1 MAAMAPA
8 LTDAPAEAHHIRFKL
23 AAPSSSLSPASAENN
38 GNASNILIHSS
49 GPAKCKAAPEDCPL
63 DFCGG
68 DQEQQQQQPQADSV
82 SQASA
87 LGKLQPLVASYLC
100 SDVTP
105 VPSTKESIKLQ
116 GVLIK
121 QSVLK
126 SHRIL
131 PGSLLNGGGDFLLR
145 KRQTIE
151 LSGGQLKSL
160 MSGSTNGGGQPMAP
174 VNGLAKKL
182 ATMSS
187 PGCVVAVNG
196 DKPSATTDSQSQNLP
211 LDSETL
217 TATLSGHIPVKGT
230 LKQKHSSGVSQNT
243 DGKNLEP
250 PVLQSNALSP
260 YTYDNPNPTEQVN
273 LEEADSHTNTGQP
286 QGSDGERPGSSQQGS
301 RSCTPAPQPP
311 LPCTSS
317 SDSLDA
323 HVKERTL
330 LNSSRQS
337 EIENRLRRLRKR
349 LQVVQ
354 AKQVERH
361 IQQQLGG
368 FLDSALNRLLAGNR
382 KSETATPTATWRT
395 GRHSSSNNRDGL
407 GRFLKSGSMPLELE
421 RLYLS
426 GSANLHSAESAF
438 DSDVTESSSGGD
450 SDLEEEELTRV
461 DIEQRHVKIWKRAES
476 RYTVERAAIIS
487 HWNWLQAHI
496 SDLEYRIRQQT
507 DIYRQIRAS
516 KGSVELGGVSTTGGP
531 AGGTEVKTEPVNTQ
545 DVGSERLEH
554 TGAAH
559 ISNTEP
565 GPWKGQNAQPVN
577 GVLSRMAE
585 CADNKHQQASAYDST
600 CVAARTRPMV
610 SCRRRRLIQPNTVPN
625 LNGKQAQRSSCIQC
639 NCRVNPSCVMCGG
652 WPTPREDPQYDQPT
666 LERLSRLD
674 LGVHPILSFPD
685 DVCIGLRLQQVMKSQ
700 WQSKSLERSKPLK
713 KLSLKHKL
721 SSSKE
726 KHKFTNS
733 LMAVSVAG
741 LGHYKNRA
749 EKPRTVDS
757 SVGGGGGGGS
767 SSAALNTARLEGQAV
782 CKTERLQ
789 GLSTPLGPYDKNYSR
804 KRLREHSLE
813 RTDTSPKL
821 FLDSSSPCPTLANMH
836 SSLHSPLTRQ
846 LSTSSENSTPLGQ
859 GIQSTPPIKRRRGES
874 SFDINN
880 IVIPMSVAATTR
892 VEKLQYKEIL
902 TPRWRSVDIF
912 SQPITEDEDERE
924 VEDLTD
930 AAFTQLHQPHEDQE
944 RSRWTWMALAPAKRR
959 GSRSYKSVDGRTTP
973 LLCGTNPP
981 TPQPAS
987 PDPGHCPMLH
997 DYSYVPSPMSPASP
1011 DTTSNPHTPCSR
1023 DSHRLLSSEDTRC
1036 STPDFTFE
1044 ERTVAPFERRC
1055 FPLPEDPAPE
1065 PEPESDHIRPRM
1077 RSISG
1082 CRAAPYG
1089 RLDSDDMELPCG
1101 VGDDD
1106 GGAKHKA
1113 SSSSTSTST
1122 AHR

>member
-49 GPAKCKAAPEDCPL
+49 GSAKCKAVSEDCPL

-68 DQEQQQQQPQADSV
+68 DQEQQPQVDSV
-82 SQASA
+82 AQASA

-105 VPSTKESIKLQ
+105 VPSTKESLKLQ

-131 PGSLLNGGGDFLLR
+131 PSSLLNGGGDFLLR
-145 KRQTIE
+145 KRQQIE
-151 LSGGQLKSL
+151 FSGGQLKSL

-182 ATMSS
+182 ATMSGS
-187 PGCVVAVNG
+187 GCVVAVNG

-211 LDSETL
+211 LDAETL

-243 DGKNLEP
+243 DGKNREP
-250 PVLQSNALSP
+250 PVLQSAALSP
-260 YTYDNPNPTEQVN
+260 YTLDNPNPTEQVN
-273 LEEADSHTNTGQP
+273 LEEADSHTPTSQS
-286 QGSDGERPGSSQQGS
+286 QGSDRERPGSSQQGS
-301 RSCTPAPQPP
+301 PSCTPAPQPP

-337 EIENRLRRLRKR
+337 EIESRLRRLRKR

-382 KSETATPTATWRT
+382 KAETATPTATWRT

-516 KGSVELGGVSTTGGP
+516 KGLVELAGVSPSGVS

-554 TGAAH
+554 TGVAH
-559 ISNTEP
+559 ISNTES
-565 GPWKGQNAQPVN
+565 GQWKGQNTQPVN

-585 CADNKHQQASAYDST
+585 SADTKHQQPSAYDST
-600 CVAARTRPMV
+600 CVAARTRPLV

-625 LNGKQAQRSSCIQC
+625 LNGKAQRSSCIQC
-639 NCRVNPSCVMCGG
+639 NCRVNPSSCVMCGG
-652 WPTPREDPQYDQPT
+652 WPTPREDPQYEQPT

-749 EKPRTVDS
+749 EKLRTVDS
-757 SVGGGGGGGS
+757 SVGSGS
-767 SSAALNTARLEGQAV
+767 SSSAVLNTARLEGQAV

-804 KRLREHSLE
+804 KRLREHSLD

-836 SSLHSPLTRQ
+836 PSLHSPLTRQ

-859 GIQSTPPIKRRRGES
+859 SVQSTPQPIKRRRGES

-912 SQPITEDEDERE
+912 SLPITEEEDERE

-930 AAFTQLHQPHEDQE
+930 AAFTVLHQPHEDQE

-987 PDPGHCPMLH
+987 PDHCPMLH
-997 DYSYVPSPMSPASP
+997 DYSHVPSPMSPASP
-1011 DTTSNPHTPCSR
+1011 DTTSNPNTPCSR

-1044 ERTVAPFERRC
+1044 ERTVAPWERRG

-1065 PEPESDHIRPRM
+1065 PEPESDHLIRPRM

-1082 CRAAPYG
+1082 CRAAAYG
-1089 RLDSDDMELPCG
+1089 RLDSDDMELPC
-1101 VGDDD
+1101 DDD
-1106 GGAKHKA
+1106 SGPKNKA
-1113 SSSSTSTST
+1113 SST
-1122 AHR
+1122 HR

>member
-49 GPAKCKAAPEDCPL
+49 GPAKCKATSEECSL
-63 DFCGG
+63 DFCGA
-68 DQEQQQQQPQADSV
+68 DQEQQQPQPQADSV
-82 SQASA
+82 AQASA

-131 PGSLLNGGGDFLLR
+131 PSSLLNGGGDFLLR
-145 KRQTIE
+145 KRQAIE

-182 ATMSS
+182 ANMSG

-211 LDSETL
+211 LETETL

-230 LKQKHSSGVSQNT
+230 LKQKHLSGVSQNT

-250 PVLQSNALSP
+250 PVHQSVALSP
-260 YTYDNPNPTEQVN
+260 FTHENPNPTEQAN
-273 LEEADSHTNTGQP
+273 LEEAHSHTPASQP
-286 QGSDGERPGSSQQGS
+286 QGPDRERPGSSQQGS
-301 RSCTPAPQPP
+301 PSCTPAPQPP

-317 SDSLDA
+317 SDSLEA
-323 HVKERTL
+323 HIRERSL
-330 LNSSRQS
+330 LNSSRQA
-337 EIENRLRRLRKR
+337 EIESRLRRLRKR

-368 FLDSALNRLLAGNR
+368 FLDSALNRLLPGNR
-382 KSETATPTATWRT
+382 KSDLSTPTATWRT

-407 GRFLKSGSMPLELE
+407 SRFLKSGTMPLELE

-426 GSANLHSAESAF
+426 GSANLHSVESAF

-450 SDLEEEELTRV
+450 SDLEEEELARV

-516 KGSVELGGVSTTGGP
+516 KGSVELGGVAPSAVS
-531 AGGTEVKTEPVNTQ
+531 AGGTEMKTEPVNTQ
-545 DVGSERLEH
+545 DVGAERLEH
-554 TGAAH
+554 TGPAH
-559 ISNTEP
+559 IANTEA
-565 GPWKGQNAQPVN
+565 GPLKGQNAQPVN

-585 CADNKHQQASAYDST
+585 SADTKHQQPLAYDST
-600 CVAARTRPMV
+600 CVAARTRPLV
-610 SCRRRRLIQPNTVPN
+610 SCRRRRLIQPSTVPN
-625 LNGKQAQRSSCIQC
+625 LNGKAQRSSCIQC
-639 NCRVNPSCVMCGG
+639 HCRVNPSCVMCGG
-652 WPTPREDPQYDQPT
+652 WPTPREDPQFELPT

-700 WQSKSLERSKPLK
+700 WQTKSLDRSKPLK

-721 SSSKE
+721 ASSKE

-749 EKPRTVDS
+749 EKPRPADS
-757 SVGGGGGGGS
+757 SVGS
-767 SSAALNTARLEGQAV
+767 SSAVLNTARLEGQAV

-789 GLSTPLGPYDKNYSR
+789 AISTPFDKNYSR
-804 KRLREHSLE
+804 KRLREHSLD

-846 LSTSSENSTPLGQ
+846 LSTSSENSTPLGPGSQ
-859 GIQSTPPIKRRRGES
+859 SIPSTPQPIKRRRGES

-902 TPRWRSVDIF
+902 TPSWRSVDIF
-912 SQPITEDEDERE
+912 SQPITEEENERE
-924 VEDLTD
+924 VEDLSD
-930 AAFTQLHQPHEDQE
+930 AAFTLLHQPYEDQE

-987 PDPGHCPMLH
+987 PDPSHCPMLH
-997 DYSYVPSPMSPASP
+997 DYSHVPSPMSPASP
-1011 DTTSNPHTPCSR
+1011 DTASNPHTPCSR

-1044 ERTVAPFERRC
+1044 ERTVAPWERRS
-1055 FPLPEDPAPE
+1055 FPLPEDPVLE
-1065 PEPESDHIRPRM
+1065 PEDESDHHIRPRM

-1082 CRAAPYG
+1082 CRATAYG
-1089 RLDSDDMELPCG
+1089 RLDSDDMELPC
-1101 VGDDD
+1101 DDD
-1106 GGAKHKA
+1106 SGPKHKA
-1113 SSSSTSTST
+1113 ST
-1122 AHR
+1122 HR

>member
-38 GNASNILIHSS
+38 SNANNILIHTS
-49 GPAKCKAAPEDCPL
+49 GPGKCKVASEECPL
-63 DFCGG
+63 NFCGG
-68 DQEQQQQQPQADSV
+68 NQEPQEQQPQPDSV

-100 SDVTP
+100 SDVTS
-105 VPSTKESIKLQ
+105 VPANKESIKLQ

-131 PGSLLNGGGDFLLR
+131 PSSLLNGGGEFLLR
-145 KRQTIE
+145 RQAIE

-160 MSGSTNGGGQPMAP
+160 MSGSTNGSGQPMAP

-182 ATMSS
+182 ASMSGS
-187 PGCVVAVNG
+187 GCMVAVNG
-196 DKPSATTDSQSQNLP
+196 DKPSATTDSLPQNLP
-211 LDSETL
+211 LDSETF
-217 TATLSGHIPVKGT
+217 TATISGHIPVKEA
-230 LKQKHSSGVSQNT
+230 LRQKHSSGAPQNT
-243 DGKNLEP
+243 EGNNVES
-250 PVLQSNALSP
+250 PVLHSAALSSLNH
-260 YTYDNPNPTEQVN
+260 DNPNSTEQVN
-273 LEEADSHTNTGQP
+273 SNEADLQTRTGLP
-286 QGSDGERPGSSQQGS
+286 MGSDGERPGSSQQGS
-301 RSCTPAPQPP
+301 PQCTATPEPP
-311 LPCTSS
+311 LPCSSS

-323 HVKERTL
+323 HVRERTA
-330 LNSSRQS
+330 LNSKRQA
-337 EIENRLRRLRKR
+337 EIESRLQRLRKR

-361 IQQQLGG
+361 VQQQLGG
-368 FLDSALNRLLAGNR
+368 FLDSALSRLRAGSR
-382 KSETATPTATWRT
+382 KSEAAPHSATWRA
-395 GRHSSSNNRDGL
+395 GRHYSSNSRDGL
-407 GRFLKSGSMPLELE
+407 GRFLKSGAVPLELE

-450 SDLEEEELTRV
+450 SDLEEEELSRV

-476 RYTVERAAIIS
+476 RYTVERAGIIS

-507 DIYRQIRAS
+507 DIYRQIRTS
-516 KGSVELGGVSTTGGP
+516 KGSVELGGLAPSTLLT
-531 AGGTEVKTEPVNTQ
+531 AGTEVKTEPVNAQ
-545 DVGSERLEH
+545 DVGAERLDNTSPAH
-554 TGAAH
+554 VTG
-559 ISNTEP
+559 TEQ
-565 GPWKGQNAQPVN
+565 GPWKGQNGQPVN
-577 GVLSRMAE
+577 GVLSRMADS
-585 CADNKHQQASAYDST
+585 ADGKLQPAYDGT
-600 CVAARTRPMV
+600 CVAARTRPLV
-610 SCRRRRLIQPNTVPN
+610 GCRRRRLIQPNAVTN
-625 LNGKQAQRSSCIQC
+625 LNGKTPRSSCTQC

-652 WPTPREDPQYDQPT
+652 WPTPREEPQYELPT

-685 DVCIGLRLQQVMKSQ
+685 DVSVGLRLQQVMKSQ

-726 KHKFTNS
+726 KHKFTSS
-733 LMAVSVAG
+733 LMAVRLS
-741 LGHYKNRA
+741 HCKNRID
-749 EKPRTVDS
+749 KQRTVDGS
-757 SVGGGGGGGS
+757 MGSNSS
-767 SSAALNTARLEGQAV
+767 SSAILSMPRLDNQGG
-782 CKTERLQ
+782 CKTERLHT
-789 GLSTPLGPYDKNYSR
+789 LSTPLGPYDKNYSR
-804 KRLREHSLE
+804 KRLREHSLD
-813 RTDTSPKL
+813 RADTSPKL
-821 FLDSSSPCPTLANMH
+821 FLDTSSPCTTLANMH
-836 SSLHSPLTRQ
+836 PSLHSPLMRQ
-846 LSTSSENSTPLGQ
+846 LSTSSDTSTQLGAGSQSVPSTPQ
-859 GIQSTPPIKRRRGES
+859 PIKRRRGES

-902 TPRWRSVDIF
+902 TPSWRSVDIF
-912 SQPITEDEDERE
+912 SQPITAEENERE

-930 AAFTQLHQPHEDQE
+930 AAFIQHHQPYEDQE

-973 LLCGTNPP
+973 LLYGTNPP

-987 PDPGHCPMLH
+987 PDPGHCPSLH
-997 DYSYVPSPMSPASP
+997 DYSHVPSPMSPPSP
-1011 DTTSNPHTPCSR
+1011 DASSNPQTPCSR
-1023 DSHRLLSSEDTRC
+1023 DSHRLLSNEDTRC

-1044 ERTVAPFERRC
+1044 ERTVAPWERRN

-1065 PEPESDHIRPRM
+1065 PESDQPIRPRA

-1082 CRAAPYG
+1082 CRSSAYG
-1089 RLDSDDMELPCG
+1089 RLDSDDAELPC
-1101 VGDDD
+1101 DDD
-1106 GGAKHKA
+1106 GGPKLRA
-1113 SSSSTSTST
+1113 SS
-1122 AHR
+1122 HR

>member
-38 GNASNILIHSS
+38 SNASNILIHSS
-49 GPAKCKAAPEDCPL
+49 GPAKCKATSEECPL
-63 DFCGG
+63 DFCSGSKE
-68 DQEQQQQQPQADSV
+68 EQQAQAQSESV

-116 GVLIK
+116 GVPIK

-131 PGSLLNGGGDFLLR
+131 PSSLLNGAGDFLLR
-145 KRQTIE
+145 KRQAIE
-151 LSGGQLKSL
+151 LSGSQLKTL
-160 MSGSTNGGGQPMAP
+160 MSGSTNGSGQPMAP

-182 ATMSS
+182 ATVSS
-187 PGCVVAVNG
+187 SGCVVAVNG
-196 DKPSATTDSQSQNLP
+196 DKPMDSQPQNLP
-211 LDSETL
+211 FDSDTL
-217 TATLSGHIPVKGT
+217 TANLSGHIPVKGT
-230 LKQKHSSGVSQNT
+230 LKQKHSSGVTQNT
-243 DGKNLEP
+243 DGQHLDP
-250 PVLQSNALSP
+250 SVLQSAAFSP
-260 YTYDNPNPTEQVN
+260 FTHNNPNPTEQVN
-273 LEEADSHTNTGQP
+273 LGETDSHTPTSQS
-286 QGSDGERPGSSQQGS
+286 QGFDGERPGISQQGS
-301 RSCTPAPQPP
+301 PPCTPAPQPP
-311 LPCTSS
+311 QPCSS
-317 SDSLDA
+317 PSDSLDA
-323 HVKERTL
+323 HIRERTL
-330 LNSSRQS
+330 LNSNRQA

-361 IQQQLGG
+361 IQQQVGG
-368 FLDSALNRLLAGNR
+368 FLDSALSRLLSDQ
-382 KSETATPTATWRT
+382 KSETATPMISWRT

-407 GRFLKSGSMPLELE
+407 SRFLKSGSMPLELE
-421 RLYLS
+421 KLYLS
-426 GSANLHSAESAF
+426 GSANLHSAERAF

-450 SDLEEEELTRV
+450 SDLEEEELSRE

-496 SDLEYRIRQQT
+496 SDLEYRIRQQS
-507 DIYRQIRAS
+507 DIYRQIRAG
-516 KGSVELGGVSTTGGP
+516 KGSVELGGMSPSTVL

-545 DVGSERLEH
+545 DAGSERLEH
-554 TGAAH
+554 TGTTH
-559 ISNTEP
+559 ITATTTMEL
-565 GPWKGQNAQPVN
+565 GPWKGQNGQPVN
-577 GVLSRMAE
+577 GILSRMTETTDA
-585 CADNKHQQASAYDST
+585 KHQQPMTHDST
-600 CVAARTRPMV
+600 CVAARTRPLV

-625 LNGKQAQRSSCIQC
+625 LNGKAQRASSVVPC
-639 NCRVNPSCVMCGG
+639 NCRVNSSCVMCGG
-652 WPTPREDPQYDQPT
+652 WPTPREDPQYELPT

-674 LGVHPILSFPD
+674 LGIHPILSFSD
-685 DVCIGLRLQQVMKSQ
+685 DICTALRLQQVMKSE
-700 WQSKSLERSKPLK
+700 WQTKSLERTKPLK
-713 KLSLKHKL
+713 KFSLKHKL

-733 LMAVSVAG
+733 LMAVR
-741 LGHYKNRA
+741 LGHFKNRA
-749 EKPRTVDS
+749 EKSRTTDN
-757 SVGGGGGGGS
+757 S
-767 SSAALNTARLEGQAV
+767 SSTAVMNTSRLEGQAV
-782 CKTERLQ
+782 CKAERLQ
-789 GLSTPLGPYDKNYSR
+789 ALSSTLLGPYDKNYSR
-804 KRLREHSLE
+804 KRLREHSLD
-813 RTDTSPKL
+813 RQADSCPKL
-821 FLDSSSPCPTLANMH
+821 FLDSSNPCTTISNMH

-846 LSTSSENSTPLGQ
+846 LSTSSENSTLLGTCS
-859 GIQSTPPIKRRRGES
+859 QSISSIPQPIKRRRGES

-902 TPRWRSVDIF
+902 TPSWRSVDIF
-912 SQPITEDEDERE
+912 SQPITEEENERE
-924 VEDLTD
+924 VEDLSD
-930 AAFTQLHQPHEDQE
+930 AAFIQLHQPYEDQE

-959 GSRSYKSVDGRTTP
+959 GSRSFKSIDGRTTP

-997 DYSYVPSPMSPASP
+997 DYSYVPSPMSPPSP
-1011 DTTSNPHTPCSR
+1011 DTTSNPNTPCSR

-1044 ERTVAPFERRC
+1044 ERTVAPWECRT

-1065 PEPESDHIRPRM
+1065 PAAESDHHIRPRM

-1082 CRAAPYG
+1082 CRAMAYA
-1089 RLDSDDMELPCG
+1089 RLDSDDSEQPL
-1101 VGDDD
+1101 DDD
-1106 GGAKHKA
+1106 VGGPKQKA
-1113 SSSSTSTST
+1113 S

>member
-49 GPAKCKAAPEDCPL
+49 GPTKCKATSEECPL
-63 DFCGG
+63 DFCGS
-68 DQEQQQQQPQADSV
+68 DQEQQQQPQDDSV

-131 PGSLLNGGGDFLLR
+131 PSSLLNGGGDFLLR
-145 KRQTIE
+145 KRQAIE
-151 LSGGQLKSL
+151 LSGGQLKGL
-160 MSGSTNGGGQPMAP
+160 MSGSTNGSGQPMAP

-182 ATMSS
+182 ATMSGS
-187 PGCVVAVNG
+187 GCVVAVNG
-196 DKPSATTDSQSQNLP
+196 DKPPTTTNSQSQNLP

-230 LKQKHSSGVSQNT
+230 LKQKHSSVVSQNT

-250 PVLQSNALSP
+250 PLLQSAALSP
-260 YTYDNPNPTEQVN
+260 FTQDNPNPTEQVN
-273 LEEADSHTNTGQP
+273 LEEADSHTLSSQP
-286 QGSDGERPGSSQQGS
+286 HGSDRERPGSSQQGS
-301 RSCTPAPQPP
+301 LSCTPATQPP
-311 LPCTSS
+311 LPCSSS

-323 HVKERTL
+323 HVRERTL
-330 LNSSRQS
+330 LNSSRQA
-337 EIENRLRRLRKR
+337 EIESRLRRLRKR

-368 FLDSALNRLLAGNR
+368 FLDSTLSRLHAGNR
-382 KSETATPTATWRT
+382 KSEVATPTATWRT
-395 GRHSSSNNRDGL
+395 GRHTSSNNRDSL
-407 GRFLKSGSMPLELE
+407 SRFLKSGSIPLELE

-426 GSANLHSAESAF
+426 GSANLHSAEKAF

-450 SDLEEEELTRV
+450 SDLEEEELSRV

-516 KGSVELGGVSTTGGP
+516 KGSVELGGVSPSTVL
-531 AGGTEVKTEPVNTQ
+531 AGGTEGKSDLLNSQ
-545 DVGSERLEH
+545 DVGTERLEH
-554 TGAAH
+554 TGTAQVT
-559 ISNTEP
+559 NTEP
-565 GPWKGQNAQPVN
+565 GPWKGQNGQPVN
-577 GVLSRMAE
+577 GVLSRMTE
-585 CADNKHQQASAYDST
+585 SADTKHQQPMTYDST
-600 CVAARTRPMV
+600 CVAARTRPLV

-625 LNGKQAQRSSCIQC
+625 LNGKAQRTSWIQC
-639 NCRVNPSCVMCGG
+639 NCRVNLSCVMCGG
-652 WPTPREDPQYDQPT
+652 WPTPREDPLEQPT

-685 DVCIGLRLQQVMKSQ
+685 DVCISLRLQQVMKSQ

-741 LGHYKNRA
+741 LGHYKNRT
-749 EKPRTVDS
+749 EKLRTVDS
-757 SVGGGGGGGS
+757 GVGGGAGGS
-767 SSAALNTARLEGQAV
+767 STSSTPTMLNAARLEGQAV
-782 CKTERLQ
+782 CKTERLP
-789 GLSTPLGPYDKNYSR
+789 GHSIPLGPYDKNYSR
-804 KRLREHSLE
+804 KRLREHSLD
-813 RTDTSPKL
+813 RADLSPKL
-821 FLDSSSPCPTLANMH
+821 FLDSSSPCPTMANMH

-846 LSTSSENSTPLGQ
+846 LSTSSENSTPLGPSNQ
-859 GIQSTPPIKRRRGES
+859 GIPSTPQPIKRRRGES

-902 TPRWRSVDIF
+902 TPSWRSVDIF
-912 SQPITEDEDERE
+912 SQPITEEEDERE

-930 AAFTQLHQPHEDQE
+930 AAFIQLHQPYEDQE
-944 RSRWTWMALAPAKRR
+944 RTRWTWMALAPAKRR

-997 DYSYVPSPMSPASP
+997 DYSHVPSPMSPASP

-1044 ERTVAPFERRC
+1044 ERTVAPWERRG

-1065 PEPESDHIRPRM
+1065 PEAETDHLVRPRM

-1082 CRAAPYG
+1082 CRATVYG
-1089 RLDSDDMELPCG
+1089 RLDSDDAELPC
-1101 VGDDD
+1101 DDD
-1106 GGAKHKA
+1106 SSGPKNKA
-1113 SSSSTSTST
+1113 PT
-1122 AHR
+1122 HR

>member
-49 GPAKCKAAPEDCPL
+49 GPAKCKATSEECPL

-131 PGSLLNGGGDFLLR
+131 PSSLLNGGGDFLLR
-145 KRQTIE
+145 KRQAIE

-160 MSGSTNGGGQPMAP
+160 MSGSTNGSGQPMAP

-182 ATMSS
+182 ATMSGS
-187 PGCVVAVNG
+187 GCVVAVNG
-196 DKPSATTDSQSQNLP
+196 DKPSAATDSQSQNLP

-217 TATLSGHIPVKGT
+217 TATLSGHISVKGT

-250 PVLQSNALSP
+250 PVLQSVALSP
-260 YTYDNPNPTEQVN
+260 FTHDNPNPTEQVS
-273 LEEADSHTNTGQP
+273 LDEADSHTPTSQP
-286 QGSDGERPGSSQQGS
+286 QGSDRERPGSSQQGS
-301 RSCTPAPQPP
+301 PPCTPAPQPP
-311 LPCTSS
+311 LPCSSS

-323 HVKERTL
+323 HVRERTL
-330 LNSSRQS
+330 LNSSRQA

-368 FLDSALNRLLAGNR
+368 FLDSALSRLLASNR
-382 KSETATPTATWRT
+382 KSEAATPTATWRT

-407 GRFLKSGSMPLELE
+407 SRFLKSGSMPLELE

-450 SDLEEEELTRV
+450 SDLEEEELSRV

-516 KGSVELGGVSTTGGP
+516 K
-531 AGGTEVKTEPVNTQ
+531 

-554 TGAAH
+554 TGTAH
-559 ISNTEP
+559 IANTEP
-565 GPWKGQNAQPVN
+565 GPWKGQNGQPVN

-585 CADNKHQQASAYDST
+585 SADTKHQQPLAYDST
-600 CVAARTRPMV
+600 CVAARTRPLV

-625 LNGKQAQRSSCIQC
+625 LNGKAQRSSCLQC
-639 NCRVNPSCVMCGG
+639 SCRVNPSCVMCGG
-652 WPTPREDPQYDQPT
+652 WPTPREDPQYEQPT

-700 WQSKSLERSKPLK
+700 WQTKSLERSKPLK

-733 LMAVSVAG
+733 LMAVR

-757 SVGGGGGGGS
+757 SVGSSSSGGGGGGGVGG
-767 SSAALNTARLEGQAV
+767 SSAVLNTARLEGQAV

-789 GLSTPLGPYDKNYSR
+789 TLSSPLGPYDKNYSR
-804 KRLREHSLE
+804 KRLREHSLD
-813 RTDTSPKL
+813 RADSSPKL
-821 FLDSSSPCPTLANMH
+821 FLDSSSSCPTLANMH

-846 LSTSSENSTPLGQ
+846 LSTSSENSTPLGASSQ
-859 GIQSTPPIKRRRGES
+859 SVPSTPQPIKRRRGES

-902 TPRWRSVDIF
+902 TPSWRSVDIL
-912 SQPITEDEDERE
+912 SQAITEEENERE
-924 VEDLTD
+924 LEDLSD
-930 AAFTQLHQPHEDQE
+930 AAFIQLHQPYEDQE
-944 RSRWTWMALAPAKRR
+944 RARWTWMALAPAKRR

-997 DYSYVPSPMSPASP
+997 DYSHVPSPMSPASP
-1011 DTTSNPHTPCSR
+1011 DTASNPHTPCSR

-1044 ERTVAPFERRC
+1044 ERTVAPWESRS

-1065 PEPESDHIRPRM
+1065 PEAESDHHIRPRM

-1082 CRAAPYG
+1082 CRATAYG
-1089 RLDSDDMELPCG
+1089 RLDSDDTELPC
-1101 VGDDD
+1101 DDD
-1106 GGAKHKA
+1106 SSSGGGGGGGGGGTGPKQKA
-1113 SSSSTSTST
+1113 SST
-1122 AHR
+1122 HR

>member
-38 GNASNILIHSS
+38 GNASNILLHSS
-49 GPAKCKAAPEDCPL
+49 GPAKCKANSEECPL

-68 DQEQQQQQPQADSV
+68 DQEQQQQQQSQADSV
-82 SQASA
+82 AQASA

-105 VPSTKESIKLQ
+105 VTTTKESIKLQ

-131 PGSLLNGGGDFLLR
+131 NGGGDFLLR
-145 KRQTIE
+145 KRQAIE

-182 ATMSS
+182 ATMSG

-196 DKPSATTDSQSQNLP
+196 DKPSATTDSQSQSLP

-217 TATLSGHIPVKGT
+217 TATLSGHIPMKGT

-250 PVLQSNALSP
+250 QVLQSVALSP
-260 YTYDNPNPTEQVN
+260 FTHDNPNPTEQAN
-273 LEEADSHTNTGQP
+273 LEEADSHTPTSQS
-286 QGSDGERPGSSQQGS
+286 QGSDRERPGSSQQGS
-301 RSCTPAPQPP
+301 PSCTPAPQTP
-311 LPCTSS
+311 LPCSSS

-323 HVKERTL
+323 HVRERTL
-330 LNSSRQS
+330 LNSSRQA
-337 EIENRLRRLRKR
+337 EIESRLRRLRKR

-361 IQQQLGG
+361 IHQQLGG
-368 FLDSALNRLLAGNR
+368 FLDTALNRLLAGNR
-382 KSETATPTATWRT
+382 KSEAATPTATWRT

-407 GRFLKSGSMPLELE
+407 SRFLKSGAIPLELE

-450 SDLEEEELTRV
+450 SDLEEEELARV

-516 KGSVELGGVSTTGGP
+516 KGSVELGGVAPS

-545 DVGSERLEH
+545 DGGSERLEH
-554 TGAAH
+554 TGHAH
-559 ISNTEP
+559 VTNAEA
-565 GPWKGQNAQPVN
+565 GPWKGPNAQPVN
-577 GVLSRMAE
+577 DILSRMADS
-585 CADNKHQQASAYDST
+585 ADTKQAYDST
-600 CVAARTRPMV
+600 CVAARTRPLV
-610 SCRRRRLIQPNTVPN
+610 SCRRRRLIQPNAVPN
-625 LNGKQAQRSSCIQC
+625 LNGKAQRSSCIQC
-639 NCRVNPSCVMCGG
+639 NCRINPSCVMCGG
-652 WPTPREDPQYDQPT
+652 WPTPREDPQYELPT

-733 LMAVSVAG
+733 LMAVR

-749 EKPRTVDS
+749 EKPRTADS
-757 SVGGGGGGGS
+757 SVGGSS
-767 SSAALNTARLEGQAV
+767 SSAVLNTPRLEGQAV

-789 GLSTPLGPYDKNYSR
+789 AISTPLGPFDKNYSR
-804 KRLREHSLE
+804 KRLREHSLD

-846 LSTSSENSTPLGQ
+846 LSTSSENSTPLGP
-859 GIQSTPPIKRRRGES
+859 GSQSIPSTSQQQPIKRRRGES

-902 TPRWRSVDIF
+902 TPSWRSVDIF
-912 SQPITEDEDERE
+912 SQPITEEENERE

-930 AAFTQLHQPHEDQE
+930 AAFTQHHQPYEDQE

-959 GSRSYKSVDGRTTP
+959 GSRSVPPPVNTHTGTHSSLTIVVLSPSGRTNLSTGGPRHCCAGPTLPP
-973 LLCGTNPP
+973 L
-981 TPQPAS
+981 S
-987 PDPGHCPMLH
+987 LH
-997 DYSYVPSPMSPASP
+997 PLTRATAQCC
-1011 DTTSNPHTPCSR
+1011 TTTATC
-1023 DSHRLLSSEDTRC
+1023 
-1036 STPDFTFE
+1036 
-1044 ERTVAPFERRC
+1044 RR
-1055 FPLPEDPAPE
+1055 P
-1065 PEPESDHIRPRM
+1065 
-1077 RSISG
+1077 
-1082 CRAAPYG
+1082 
-1089 RLDSDDMELPCG
+1089 
-1101 VGDDD
+1101 
-1106 GGAKHKA
+1106 
-1113 SSSSTSTST
+1113 
-1122 AHR
+1122 

>member
-49 GPAKCKAAPEDCPL
+49 GPAKCKAVSEDCPL

-82 SQASA
+82 AQASA

-126 SHRIL
+126 SHIIL

-145 KRQTIE
+145 KRQAIE

-182 ATMSS
+182 VTMSG

-196 DKPSATTDSQSQNLP
+196 DKPSATTDPQSQNLP

-217 TATLSGHIPVKGT
+217 TATLSGNIPVKGT
-230 LKQKHSSGVSQNT
+230 PKQKHSSGVSQNT

-250 PVLQSNALSP
+250 PVLQSAALSP
-260 YTYDNPNPTEQVN
+260 YTHDNPNATGQVN
-273 LEEADSHTNTGQP
+273 LDEADSHTPTSQP
-286 QGSDGERPGSSQQGS
+286 QGCDRERPGSSQQGS
-301 RSCTPAPQPP
+301 PSCTPAPRPP

-337 EIENRLRRLRKR
+337 EIESRLRRLRKR

-368 FLDSALNRLLAGNR
+368 FLDSALSRLLAGNR

-450 SDLEEEELTRV
+450 SDLEEEELSRV

-516 KGSVELGGVSTTGGP
+516 KGSVELGGFPPSGGT

-554 TGAAH
+554 AAAAH

-585 CADNKHQQASAYDST
+585 SVDTKHQQPSAYDST
-600 CVAARTRPMV
+600 CVAARTRPLV

-625 LNGKQAQRSSCIQC
+625 LNGKAQRSSCVQC

-652 WPTPREDPQYDQPT
+652 WPTPREDPQYELPN

-674 LGVHPILSFPD
+674 PGVHPILSFPD

-700 WQSKSLERSKPLK
+700 WQTKSLERSKPLK

-741 LGHYKNRA
+741 LSHYKNRA
-749 EKPRTVDS
+749 EKQRTADS
-757 SVGGGGGGGS
+757 SVGSSSS
-767 SSAALNTARLEGQAV
+767 SSAVLNTARLEGQAV
-782 CKTERLQ
+782 CKLERLQ

-804 KRLREHSLE
+804 KRLREHSLD

-821 FLDSSSPCPTLANMH
+821 FLDTSSPCPTLANMH

-859 GIQSTPPIKRRRGES
+859 IPGTHQQPIKRRRGES

-912 SQPITEDEDERE
+912 SQPITEEEDERE

-997 DYSYVPSPMSPASP
+997 DYSHVPSPMSPASP

-1044 ERTVAPFERRC
+1044 ERTVAPWERRS

-1065 PEPESDHIRPRM
+1065 PEPEEDHHIRPRM

-1082 CRAAPYG
+1082 CRTTAYG
-1089 RLDSDDMELPCG
+1089 RLDSDDMELPCE
-1101 VGDDD
+1101 DDS
-1106 GGAKHKA
+1106 GPKQKA
-1113 SSSSTSTST
+1113 SAT
-1122 AHR
+1122 HR

>member
-49 GPAKCKAAPEDCPL
+49 GPAKCKATSEECPL

-82 SQASA
+82 AQASA

-100 SDVTP
+100 SDVTS

-131 PGSLLNGGGDFLLR
+131 PSSLLNGGGDFLLR
-145 KRQTIE
+145 KRQAIE

-160 MSGSTNGGGQPMAP
+160 MSGSTNGGGQPTAP

-182 ATMSS
+182 ATMSG

-196 DKPSATTDSQSQNLP
+196 DKPPAATDSQSQNLP

-217 TATLSGHIPVKGT
+217 TATLSGHIPLKGT

-250 PVLQSNALSP
+250 PVLESVALSP
-260 YTYDNPNPTEQVN
+260 FTHDNPNPTEQAT
-273 LEEADSHTNTGQP
+273 LEEADSHTPTSQP
-286 QGSDGERPGSSQQGS
+286 QGSDRERPGSSQQGS
-301 RSCTPAPQPP
+301 PSCTPAPQPP
-311 LPCTSS
+311 LPCSSS

-323 HVKERTL
+323 HVRERTL
-330 LNSSRQS
+330 LNTTRQA
-337 EIENRLRRLRKR
+337 EIESRLRRLRKR

-382 KSETATPTATWRT
+382 KSETATPTASWRT

-407 GRFLKSGSMPLELE
+407 SRFLKSGAMPLELE

-426 GSANLHSAESAF
+426 GSANLHSVESAF

-450 SDLEEEELTRV
+450 SDLEEEELARV

-516 KGSVELGGVSTTGGP
+516 K
-531 AGGTEVKTEPVNTQ
+531 

-554 TGAAH
+554 TGTAH
-559 ISNTEP
+559 ITNTEA
-565 GPWKGQNAQPVN
+565 GPWKGQNGQPVN

-585 CADNKHQQASAYDST
+585 SADTKHQQPLAFDST
-600 CVAARTRPMV
+600 CVAARTRPLV

-625 LNGKQAQRSSCIQC
+625 LNGKAPRSSCIQC

-652 WPTPREDPQYDQPT
+652 WPTPREDPQFELPT

-700 WQSKSLERSKPLK
+700 WQTKSLERSKPLK

-733 LMAVSVAG
+733 LMAVRLS
-741 LGHYKNRA
+741 HYKNRA
-749 EKPRTVDS
+749 EKPRTADS
-757 SVGGGGGGGS
+757 SVGSSSS
-767 SSAALNTARLEGQAV
+767 SSAVLNTARLEGQAV

-789 GLSTPLGPYDKNYSR
+789 AVSTPLGPFDKNYSR

-813 RTDTSPKL
+813 RTDSSPKL
-821 FLDSSSPCPTLANMH
+821 FLDSSSPCQTLANMH

-846 LSTSSENSTPLGQ
+846 LSTSSENSTPLGPSSQ
-859 GIQSTPPIKRRRGES
+859 SVPSTPQQPIKRRRGES

-902 TPRWRSVDIF
+902 TPSWRSVDIF
-912 SQPITEDEDERE
+912 SQPITEEENERE

-930 AAFTQLHQPHEDQE
+930 AAFTQLHQPYEDQE

-997 DYSYVPSPMSPASP
+997 DYSHVPSPMSPASP

-1044 ERTVAPFERRC
+1044 ERTVAPWERRS

-1065 PEPESDHIRPRM
+1065 PEAESDHHIRPRM

-1082 CRAAPYG
+1082 CRATAYG
-1089 RLDSDDMELPCG
+1089 RLDSDDMELPC
-1101 VGDDD
+1101 DDD
-1106 GGAKHKA
+1106 SGSGPKHKA
-1113 SSSSTSTST
+1113 ST
-1122 AHR
+1122 HR

>member
-49 GPAKCKAAPEDCPL
+49 GPAKCKATSEECPL
-63 DFCGG
+63 DFCGV
-68 DQEQQQQQPQADSV
+68 A
-82 SQASA
+82 QASA
-87 LGKLQPLVASYLC
+87 LSKLQPLVASYLC

-131 PGSLLNGGGDFLLR
+131 PSSLLNGGGDFLLR
-145 KRQTIE
+145 KRQAIE
-151 LSGGQLKSL
+151 LSGSQLKSL
-160 MSGSTNGGGQPMAP
+160 MSGSTNGGSQPMAP

-182 ATMSS
+182 STMSGS
-187 PGCVVAVNG
+187 GCVVAVNG
-196 DKPSATTDSQSQNLP
+196 DKPSHP
-211 LDSETL
+211 
-217 TATLSGHIPVKGT
+217 
-230 LKQKHSSGVSQNT
+230 SGVSQNT
-243 DGKNLEP
+243 DGKNLETL
-250 PVLQSNALSP
+250 VRQSVAHSP
-260 YTYDNPNPTEQVN
+260 FIHENPNPTEQAN
-273 LEEADSHTNTGQP
+273 LEEVDSHTPTIQL
-286 QGSDGERPGSSQQGS
+286 QDSARERPGSSQLGS
-301 RSCTPAPQPP
+301 PSCTPAPQPP
-311 LPCTSS
+311 LPCSS
-317 SDSLDA
+317 FSDSLEA
-323 HVKERTL
+323 QVRERTL
-330 LNSSRQS
+330 LNSNRQA
-337 EIENRLRRLRKR
+337 EIESRLRRLRKR

-368 FLDSALNRLLAGNR
+368 FLDSALTRLQAGNR
-382 KSETATPTATWRT
+382 KSEMATPTAGWRT
-395 GRHSSSNNRDGL
+395 GRHSSSNNRDSL
-407 GRFLKSGSMPLELE
+407 RRFLKSGTMPLELE

-426 GSANLHSAESAF
+426 GSANLHSVESAF

-450 SDLEEEELTRV
+450 SDLEEEELARV

-516 KGSVELGGVSTTGGP
+516 KVGHTAFLVLLSVTWGLISLVRSYLSM
-531 AGGTEVKTEPVNTQ
+531 Q
-545 DVGSERLEH
+545 DASSERLEH

-559 ISNTEP
+559 IANTEA
-565 GPWKGQNAQPVN
+565 GPLKSQNAQPVN
-577 GVLSRMAE
+577 GVFSRYSSCCCLLMHMRGS
-585 CADNKHQQASAYDST
+585 ADTKLQQPSGHDST
-600 CVAARTRPMV
+600 CVAARTRPLV
-610 SCRRRRLIQPNTVPN
+610 SCRRRRLIQPNAVPN
-625 LNGKQAQRSSCIQC
+625 LNGKVSVFVPCS
-639 NCRVNPSCVMCGG
+639 CRVNPSCVMCGG
-652 WPTPREDPQYDQPT
+652 WPTPREDPQFELPT

-685 DVCIGLRLQQVMKSQ
+685 DVCLGLRLQQVMKSQ
-700 WQSKSLERSKPLK
+700 WQNKSLERSKPLK

-733 LMAVSVAG
+733 LMA
-741 LGHYKNRA
+741 
-749 EKPRTVDS
+749 
-757 SVGGGGGGGS
+757 
-767 SSAALNTARLEGQAV
+767 Q
-782 CKTERLQ
+782 Q
-789 GLSTPLGPYDKNYSR
+789 
-804 KRLREHSLE
+804 
-813 RTDTSPKL
+813 
-821 FLDSSSPCPTLANMH
+821 
-836 SSLHSPLTRQ
+836 
-846 LSTSSENSTPLGQ
+846 
-859 GIQSTPPIKRRRGES
+859 PIKRRRGES

-902 TPRWRSVDIF
+902 TPSWRSVDIF
-912 SQPITEDEDERE
+912 SQPITEEEDERD
-924 VEDLTD
+924 VEDLSD
-930 AAFTQLHQPHEDQE
+930 MAFTQLHQAYEDQE

-987 PDPGHCPMLH
+987 PDPGHCPLLH

-1011 DTTSNPHTPCSR
+1011 DTASNPHTPCSR

-1044 ERTVAPFERRC
+1044 ERVRTAQR
-1055 FPLPEDPAPE
+1055 
-1065 PEPESDHIRPRM
+1065 ESDH
-1077 RSISG
+1077 G
-1082 CRAAPYG
+1082 C
-1089 RLDSDDMELPCG
+1089 C
-1101 VGDDD
+1101 
-1106 GGAKHKA
+1106 
-1113 SSSSTSTST
+1113 SSSCPSSSCSCL
-1122 AHR
+1122 R

>member
-49 GPAKCKAAPEDCPL
+49 GPAKCKAAPEECPL

-68 DQEQQQQQPQADSV
+68 DQEQQQQPQTDSV
-82 SQASA
+82 AQASA

-131 PGSLLNGGGDFLLR
+131 DNSLFNGGGDFLLR
-145 KRQTIE
+145 KRQAIE

-182 ATMSS
+182 ATMSG

-196 DKPSATTDSQSQNLP
+196 DKPSATTDSQTQNLP
-211 LDSETL
+211 LNSETL
-217 TATLSGHIPVKGT
+217 TATLSGHLPVKGT

-250 PVLQSNALSP
+250 AVLQSVALSP
-260 YTYDNPNPTEQVN
+260 FTHGNPNPTEQVN
-273 LEEADSHTNTGQP
+273 LQEADSQTHTSQT
-286 QGSDGERPGSSQQGS
+286 QGSDRERAGSSQQGS
-301 RSCTPAPQPP
+301 PSCTPEPP
-311 LPCTSS
+311 LPCSSS

-323 HVKERTL
+323 QVRERTL

-361 IQQQLGG
+361 IQQQLSG
-368 FLDSALNRLLAGNR
+368 FLDSALNRLQAGNR
-382 KSETATPTATWRT
+382 KSETATPTASWRT
-395 GRHSSSNNRDGL
+395 GRHSSSNNRDSL
-407 GRFLKSGSMPLELE
+407 SRFLKSGAMPLELE

-426 GSANLHSAESAF
+426 GSANLHSVESAF

-450 SDLEEEELTRV
+450 SDLEEEELARV

-516 KGSVELGGVSTTGGP
+516 K
-531 AGGTEVKTEPVNTQ
+531 

-559 ISNTEP
+559 IANTEP
-565 GPWKGQNAQPVN
+565 GSWKGQNTQPVN
-577 GVLSRMAE
+577 GVLSRMGDS
-585 CADNKHQQASAYDST
+585 ADTKHQQPSAYDST
-600 CVAARTRPMV
+600 CVAARTRPLV

-625 LNGKQAQRSSCIQC
+625 LNGKAPRSSCIQC

-652 WPTPREDPQYDQPT
+652 WSTPREDPQYELPT

-674 LGVHPILSFPD
+674 RGVHPILSFPD
-685 DVCIGLRLQQVMKSQ
+685 DVYIGLRLQHVMKSQ
-700 WQSKSLERSKPLK
+700 WQTKSLERSKPLK

-733 LMAVSVAG
+733 LMAVR

-749 EKPRTVDS
+749 EKQRTVDS
-757 SVGGGGGGGS
+757 SGGGVGS
-767 SSAALNTARLEGQAV
+767 SSAVLNAARLEGQAV
-782 CKTERLQ
+782 CKAERLQ

-804 KRLREHSLE
+804 KRLREHSLD
-813 RTDTSPKL
+813 RSDTSPKL
-821 FLDSSSPCPTLANMH
+821 FLESSSPCPSLPNMH

-846 LSTSSENSTPLGQ
+846 LSTSSENSTPLGI
-859 GIQSTPPIKRRRGES
+859 GGQSVPNTPQPIKRRRGES

-902 TPRWRSVDIF
+902 TPSWRSVDIF
-912 SQPITEDEDERE
+912 SQPITEEENERE

-930 AAFTQLHQPHEDQE
+930 AAFTVLHQAYEDQE

-997 DYSYVPSPMSPASP
+997 DYSHVPSPMSPASP

-1044 ERTVAPFERRC
+1044 ERTVAPWERRG

-1082 CRAAPYG
+1082 CRTTAYG
-1089 RLDSDDMELPCG
+1089 RLDSDETELPC
-1101 VGDDD
+1101 DDD
-1106 GGAKHKA
+1106 GGITPKHKA
-1113 SSSSTSTST
+1113 SST
-1122 AHR
+1122 HR

>member
-38 GNASNILIHSS
+38 SNANNILIHSS
-49 GPAKCKAAPEDCPL
+49 GPGKCKVASEECPL

-68 DQEQQQQQPQADSV
+68 NQEPQEQQPQPDSV

-87 LGKLQPLVASYLC
+87 LGKLQPLVTSFLC
-100 SDVTP
+100 SDVTS
-105 VPSTKESIKLQ
+105 VPANKESIKLQ

-131 PGSLLNGGGDFLLR
+131 PSSLLNGGGEFLLR
-145 KRQTIE
+145 RQAIE

-160 MSGSTNGGGQPMAP
+160 MSGSTNGSGQPMAP

-182 ATMSS
+182 ASMSGS
-187 PGCVVAVNG
+187 GCMVAVNG
-196 DKPSATTDSQSQNLP
+196 DKPSATTDSQPQNLP
-211 LDSETL
+211 LDSETF
-217 TATLSGHIPVKGT
+217 TATIPGHIPVKET
-230 LKQKHSSGVSQNT
+230 LRQKHSSGAPQNT
-243 DGKNLEP
+243 DGNNVEP
-250 PVLQSNALSP
+250 PVLHSAALSSLNH
-260 YTYDNPNPTEQVN
+260 DNPNSTEQVN
-273 LEEADSHTNTGQP
+273 SNEADLQTRTGLP
-286 QGSDGERPGSSQQGS
+286 PGSDGERPGSSQQGS
-301 RSCTPAPQPP
+301 PQCTATPEPP
-311 LPCTSS
+311 LPCSSS

-323 HVKERTL
+323 HVRERTA
-330 LNSSRQS
+330 LNSKRQA
-337 EIENRLRRLRKR
+337 EIESRLQRLRKR

-361 IQQQLGG
+361 VQQQLGG
-368 FLDSALNRLLAGNR
+368 FLDSALSRLRAGSR
-382 KSETATPTATWRT
+382 KSEAAPHSAAWRT
-395 GRHSSSNNRDGL
+395 GRHYSSNSRDGL
-407 GRFLKSGSMPLELE
+407 GRFLKSGAVPLELE

-450 SDLEEEELTRV
+450 SDLEEEELSRV

-476 RYTVERAAIIS
+476 RYTVERAGIIS

-516 KGSVELGGVSTTGGP
+516 KDVGAERLDNTSSAHVT
-531 AGGTEVKTEPVNTQ
+531 GTEQ
-545 DVGSERLEH
+545 
-554 TGAAH
+554 
-559 ISNTEP
+559 
-565 GPWKGQNAQPVN
+565 GPWKGQNGQPVN
-577 GVLSRMAE
+577 GVLSRMADS
-585 CADNKHQQASAYDST
+585 ADGKLQPAYDST
-600 CVAARTRPMV
+600 CVAARTRPLIG
-610 SCRRRRLIQPNTVPN
+610 CRRRRLIQPNTVTN
-625 LNGKQAQRSSCIQC
+625 LNGKTPRSSCTQC
-639 NCRVNPSCVMCGG
+639 SCRVNPSCVMCGG
-652 WPTPREDPQYDQPT
+652 WPTPREEPQYELPT

-685 DVCIGLRLQQVMKSQ
+685 DVSVGLRLQQVMKSQ

-726 KHKFTNS
+726 KHKFTSS
-733 LMAVSVAG
+733 LMAVRLS
-741 LGHYKNRA
+741 HCKNRID
-749 EKPRTVDS
+749 KQRTVDGS
-757 SVGGGGGGGS
+757 MGSNS
-767 SSAALNTARLEGQAV
+767 SSAILTMPRLDSQGG
-782 CKTERLQ
+782 CKTERLHT
-789 GLSTPLGPYDKNYSR
+789 LSTPLGPYDKNYSR
-804 KRLREHSLE
+804 KRLREHSLD
-813 RTDTSPKL
+813 RADTSPKL
-821 FLDSSSPCPTLANMH
+821 FLDTSSPCTTLANMH
-836 SSLHSPLTRQ
+836 PSLHSPLTRQ
-846 LSTSSENSTPLGQ
+846 LSTSSDTSTQLGAGSQSVPSTPQ
-859 GIQSTPPIKRRRGES
+859 QPIKRRRGES

-902 TPRWRSVDIF
+902 TPSWRSVDIF
-912 SQPITEDEDERE
+912 SQPITAEENERE

-930 AAFTQLHQPHEDQE
+930 AAFIQLHQPYEDQE

-987 PDPGHCPMLH
+987 PDPGHCPSLH
-997 DYSYVPSPMSPASP
+997 DYSHVPSPMSPPSP
-1011 DTTSNPHTPCSR
+1011 DASSNPQTPCSR
-1023 DSHRLLSSEDTRC
+1023 DSHRLLSNEDTRC

-1044 ERTVAPFERRC
+1044 ERTVAPWERRN

-1065 PEPESDHIRPRM
+1065 PESDQPIRPRA

-1082 CRAAPYG
+1082 CRSSAYG
-1089 RLDSDDMELPCG
+1089 RLDSDDSELPCD
-1101 VGDDD
+1101 DDD
-1106 GGAKHKA
+1106 GGPKLRA
-1113 SSSSTSTST
+1113 SS
-1122 AHR
+1122 HR

>member
-49 GPAKCKAAPEDCPL
+49 GPAKCKVVSEDCPI

-68 DQEQQQQQPQADSV
+68 DQEQQQQQPQVDSV
-82 SQASA
+82 AQASA
-87 LGKLQPLVASYLC
+87 LGKFQPLVASYLC
-100 SDVTP
+100 SDVTT
-105 VPSTKESIKLQ
+105 VPSTKESITLQ

-126 SHRIL
+126 GHRIL
-131 PGSLLNGGGDFLLR
+131 PNSLLNGGGDFLSR
-145 KRQTIE
+145 KRQQIE

-182 ATMSS
+182 ATITG

-196 DKPSATTDSQSQNLP
+196 DKPPATTDTQSQKLP

-217 TATLSGHIPVKGT
+217 TATLSGHIQVKGT
-230 LKQKHSSGVSQNT
+230 LKQKHSSGVSKNT
-243 DGKNLEP
+243 DGKNCEP
-250 PVLQSNALSP
+250 PVLQSAALSP
-260 YTYDNPNPTEQVN
+260 YTLNNPNPTEQVN
-273 LEEADSHTNTGQP
+273 LEEADSHTPAGQP
-286 QGSDGERPGSSQQGS
+286 QGSDRERPGSSQQGS
-301 RSCTPAPQPP
+301 PSCTSAPQPP

-323 HVKERTL
+323 HVKERSL
-330 LNSSRQS
+330 LNNSRQS
-337 EIENRLRRLRKR
+337 EIDNRLRRLRKR

-368 FLDSALNRLLAGNR
+368 FLDSALNRLLVGNR
-382 KSETATPTATWRT
+382 KAETATPTATWRT
-395 GRHSSSNNRDGL
+395 GRHSSSSNRDGL

-426 GSANLHSAESAF
+426 GTANLHSAESAF

-516 KGSVELGGVSTTGGP
+516 KGSVELGGISPSGVP
-531 AGGTEVKTEPVNTQ
+531 AGGTEVKTEPVNTP

-554 TGAAH
+554 TGVAH
-559 ISNTEP
+559 ISNTEA
-565 GPWKGQNAQPVN
+565 GQWKGQSAQPVN

-585 CADNKHQQASAYDST
+585 SADTKPPSAYDSS
-600 CVAARTRPMV
+600 CVAARTRPLV

-625 LNGKQAQRSSCIQC
+625 LNGKAQRSSCVQC
-639 NCRVNPSCVMCGG
+639 SCRVNPGSCAMCGG

-666 LERLSRLD
+666 LDRLSRLD

-700 WQSKSLERSKPLK
+700 WQTKSLERSKPLK

-733 LMAVSVAG
+733 LMAVR

-749 EKPRTVDS
+749 EKLRPVDS
-757 SVGGGGGGGS
+757 SVGSS
-767 SSAALNTARLEGQAV
+767 SSAVLNAARLEGQAMY
-782 CKTERLQ
+782 KTERLQ
-789 GLSTPLGPYDKNYSR
+789 GLTTPLGPYDKNYSR
-804 KRLREHSLE
+804 KRLREHSLD

-821 FLDSSSPCPTLANMH
+821 FLDSSSTCPTLANMH

-846 LSTSSENSTPLGQ
+846 LSTSSENSTPLGP
-859 GIQSTPPIKRRRGES
+859 GIQSTPQQPIKRRRGES

-912 SQPITEDEDERE
+912 SQPITDEEDERE

-930 AAFTQLHQPHEDQE
+930 AAFTLLHQPHEDQE

-987 PDPGHCPMLH
+987 PDPGQCPMLH

-1011 DTTSNPHTPCSR
+1011 DTASNPHTPCSR

-1044 ERTVAPFERRC
+1044 ERTVAPWERRG
-1055 FPLPEDPAPE
+1055 FPLAADPE
-1065 PEPESDHIRPRM
+1065 PEPENEHFRPRV
-1077 RSISG
+1077 RTISG
-1082 CRAAPYG
+1082 CRATAYG
-1089 RLDSDDMELPCG
+1089 RLDSDDTEPPC
-1101 VGDDD
+1101 DED
-1106 GGAKHKA
+1106 GGSKHKA
-1113 SSSSTSTST
+1113 ASSAT
-1122 AHR
+1122 HR

>member
-38 GNASNILIHSS
+38 GNASNILIHSG
-49 GPAKCKAAPEDCPL
+49 GPAKCKAASDECPL
-63 DFCGG
+63 DFCVG
-68 DQEQQQQQPQADSV
+68 DQEQQQQQQQPQADSV
-82 SQASA
+82 AQA
-87 LGKLQPLVASYLC
+87 KLQPLVASYRC
-100 SDVTP
+100 SDLTS

-126 SHRIL
+126 NHRIL
-131 PGSLLNGGGDFLLR
+131 PGSVLNGGGDFLLR
-145 KRQTIE
+145 KRQAIE
-151 LSGGQLKSL
+151 LSGSQLKSL
-160 MSGSTNGGGQPMAP
+160 MSGSTNGGDQPMAP

-182 ATMSS
+182 ATMSGS
-187 PGCVVAVNG
+187 GCVVAVNG
-196 DKPSATTDSQSQNLP
+196 DKQSATTTDSQSQNLP
-211 LDSETL
+211 MDSEI
-217 TATLSGHIPVKGT
+217 LSGHIPVKGT

-243 DGKNLEP
+243 DSKNLEL
-250 PVLQSNALSP
+250 PVLQANALSP
-260 YTYDNPNPTEQVN
+260 LTHDNPNPVEQVN
-273 LEEADSHTNTGQP
+273 LEEADSHTSTSQP
-286 QGSDGERPGSSQQGS
+286 QGSDRERPGSSQQGS
-301 RSCTPAPQPP
+301 TSCTLQPP

-317 SDSLDA
+317 SESLDA

-337 EIENRLRRLRKR
+337 EIESRLRRLRKR

-368 FLDSALNRLLAGNR
+368 FLDSALNRLLVSNR
-382 KSETATPTATWRT
+382 KSETATPPTATWRT
-395 GRHSSSNNRDGL
+395 GRHSSSSSNSRDGL

-426 GSANLHSAESAF
+426 GSANLHSAEGAF

-516 KGSVELGGVSTTGGP
+516 KGSVELGGVS
-531 AGGTEVKTEPVNTQ
+531 GGTEVKAEPVHTP

-554 TGAAH
+554 TGPAHTGSAH
-559 ISNTEP
+559 IPSTEP
-565 GPWKGQNAQPVN
+565 GPWKGQNTQPVN
-577 GVLSRMAE
+577 GVLSRTSE
-585 CADNKHQQASAYDST
+585 SADTKHQQPSAYDSS
-600 CVAARTRPMV
+600 CVAARTRPLV
-610 SCRRRRLIQPNTVPN
+610 GCRRRRLIQPNTVPN
-625 LNGKQAQRSSCIQC
+625 VNGKTQRSSCVQC

-652 WPTPREDPQYDQPT
+652 WPTPREDPQYEQPT

-700 WQSKSLERSKPLK
+700 WQAKSLERSKPLK

-733 LMAVSVAG
+733 LMAVR

-757 SVGGGGGGGS
+757 SVGGGGG
-767 SSAALNTARLEGQAV
+767 SSALNAARLEGHAV

-804 KRLREHSLE
+804 KRLREHSLD
-813 RTDTSPKL
+813 RADTSPKL
-821 FLDSSSPCPTLANMH
+821 FMDSSSPCPTLANMH
-836 SSLHSPLTRQ
+836 PSLHSPLTRQ

-859 GIQSTPPIKRRRGES
+859 SIQSTPQQPIKRRRGES

-912 SQPITEDEDERE
+912 SQPITDEEDERE

-930 AAFTQLHQPHEDQE
+930 AAFTQHHQPHEDQE

-981 TPQPAS
+981 TPQPES

-997 DYSYVPSPMSPASP
+997 DYSHVPSPVSPASP
-1011 DTTSNPHTPCSR
+1011 DTPCSR

-1044 ERTVAPFERRC
+1044 ERTVAPWERRC

-1065 PEPESDHIRPRM
+1065 PESDPPHIRPRI

-1082 CRAAPYG
+1082 CRATAFG
-1089 RLDSDDMELPCG
+1089 RLDSDDMEQLHC
-1101 VGDDD
+1101 DDD
-1106 GGAKHKA
+1106 SGPKNKA
-1113 SSSSTSTST
+1113 ST

>member
-49 GPAKCKAAPEDCPL
+49 GPAKCKATSEECPL

-82 SQASA
+82 AQASA

-131 PGSLLNGGGDFLLR
+131 PSSLLNGGGDFLLR
-145 KRQTIE
+145 KRQAIE

-182 ATMSS
+182 ATMSD

-196 DKPSATTDSQSQNLP
+196 DKPSATADPQPQN

-250 PVLQSNALSP
+250 PVLQSAALSP
-260 YTYDNPNPTEQVN
+260 FTHDNPNPTEQAN
-273 LEEADSHTNTGQP
+273 FEEADSHTPASQP
-286 QGSDGERPGSSQQGS
+286 QGSDRERPGSSQQGS
-301 RSCTPAPQPP
+301 PSCTPAPHPP
-311 LPCTSS
+311 LSCSSS

-323 HVKERTL
+323 HVRERTL
-330 LNSSRQS
+330 LNSSRQA

-361 IQQQLGG
+361 IQQQLDG

-382 KSETATPTATWRT
+382 KSEAATPTATWRP
-395 GRHSSSNNRDGL
+395 GRHSSSNNRDSL
-407 GRFLKSGSMPLELE
+407 SRFLKSGAMPLELE

-450 SDLEEEELTRV
+450 SDLEEEELARV
-461 DIEQRHVKIWKRAES
+461 DREQRHVKIWKRAES

-516 KGSVELGGVSTTGGP
+516 KGSVELGGVAPSAVS
-531 AGGTEVKTEPVNTQ
+531 AGGTEMKTEPVNTQ
-545 DVGSERLEH
+545 DVASERLEH
-554 TGAAH
+554 TGTAH
-559 ISNTEP
+559 IANTEA
-565 GPWKGQNAQPVN
+565 GPLKGQNAQPVN

-585 CADNKHQQASAYDST
+585 SADAKHQQPLAYDST
-600 CVAARTRPMV
+600 CVAARTRPLV
-610 SCRRRRLIQPNTVPN
+610 SCRRRRLIQPNAVPN
-625 LNGKQAQRSSCIQC
+625 LNGKAQRSSCIQC

-652 WPTPREDPQYDQPT
+652 WPTPREDPQFELPT

-700 WQSKSLERSKPLK
+700 WQTKSLERSKPLK

-733 LMAVSVAG
+733 LMAVRLS
-741 LGHYKNRA
+741 HYKNRA
-749 EKPRTVDS
+749 EKPRAADS
-757 SVGGGGGGGS
+757 SGSSGGG
-767 SSAALNTARLEGQAV
+767 AVLNAARLEGQTV

-789 GLSTPLGPYDKNYSR
+789 TLSTPLGPYDKTFSR
-804 KRLREHSLE
+804 KRLREHSLD
-813 RTDTSPKL
+813 RTDSSPKL
-821 FLDSSSPCPTLANMH
+821 FLDSSPCPSLANMH

-846 LSTSSENSTPLGQ
+846 LSTSSENSTPLGAGSQ
-859 GIQSTPPIKRRRGES
+859 SVPSTPQQPIKRRRGES

-902 TPRWRSVDIF
+902 TPSWRSVDVF
-912 SQPITEDEDERE
+912 SQPITEEENERE

-930 AAFTQLHQPHEDQE
+930 AAFTQLHQPYEDQE

-997 DYSYVPSPMSPASP
+997 DYSHVPSPMSPASP
-1011 DTTSNPHTPCSR
+1011 DTASNPHTPCSR

-1044 ERTVAPFERRC
+1044 ERTVAPWERRS

-1065 PEPESDHIRPRM
+1065 PEAESDHIRPRM

-1082 CRAAPYG
+1082 CRATAYG
-1089 RLDSDDMELPCG
+1089 RLDSDDAEPPC
-1101 VGDDD
+1101 DED
-1106 GGAKHKA
+1106 GGPKHKA
-1113 SSSSTSTST
+1113 ST
-1122 AHR
+1122 HR

>member
-49 GPAKCKAAPEDCPL
+49 GPAKCKATSEECPL

-68 DQEQQQQQPQADSV
+68 DQEQQQPQPQADSV
-82 SQASA
+82 AQASA

-131 PGSLLNGGGDFLLR
+131 PSSLLNGGGDFLLR
-145 KRQTIE
+145 KRQAIE

-182 ATMSS
+182 ATMSG

-250 PVLQSNALSP
+250 PVHQPVALSP
-260 YTYDNPNPTEQVN
+260 FTHDNPNPTEQAN
-273 LEEADSHTNTGQP
+273 LEEADSHTPTSQP
-286 QGSDGERPGSSQQGS
+286 QGSDRERPGSSQQGS
-301 RSCTPAPQPP
+301 PSCSPAPQPP
-311 LPCTSS
+311 LPCSSS

-323 HVKERTL
+323 HVRERTL
-330 LNSSRQS
+330 LNSSRQA
-337 EIENRLRRLRKR
+337 EIESRLRRLRKR

-407 GRFLKSGSMPLELE
+407 RRFLKSGSMPLELE

-426 GSANLHSAESAF
+426 GTANLHSAESAF

-450 SDLEEEELTRV
+450 SDLEEEELARV

-516 KGSVELGGVSTTGGP
+516 KGSVELGGVAPSMVS
-531 AGGTEVKTEPVNTQ
+531 AGGAEVKTEPVNTQ
-545 DVGSERLEH
+545 DGGSERLEH
-554 TGAAH
+554 TGTAH
-559 ISNTEP
+559 ITNAEA
-565 GPWKGQNAQPVN
+565 GPLKGQNAQPVN

-585 CADNKHQQASAYDST
+585 SADTKHQQPLPYDST
-600 CVAARTRPMV
+600 CVAARTRPLV

-625 LNGKQAQRSSCIQC
+625 LNGKAPRSSCVQC

-652 WPTPREDPQYDQPT
+652 WPTPREDPQYELPT

-700 WQSKSLERSKPLK
+700 WQNKSLERSKPLK

-733 LMAVSVAG
+733 LMAVSVSG

-749 EKPRTVDS
+749 EKPRTADS
-757 SVGGGGGGGS
+757 SVGS
-767 SSAALNTARLEGQAV
+767 SSAVLNTARLEGQAV

-789 GLSTPLGPYDKNYSR
+789 TLSTPLGPFDKNYSR
-804 KRLREHSLE
+804 KRLREHSLD
-813 RTDTSPKL
+813 RTDSSPKL
-821 FLDSSSPCPTLANMH
+821 FLDSSSPCTTLANMH

-846 LSTSSENSTPLGQ
+846 LSTSSENSTPLGPSSQ
-859 GIQSTPPIKRRRGES
+859 SVPSTPQQPIKRRRGES

-902 TPRWRSVDIF
+902 TPSWRSVDIF
-912 SQPITEDEDERE
+912 SQLITEEENERE

-930 AAFTQLHQPHEDQE
+930 AAFTLLHQPYEDQE

-997 DYSYVPSPMSPASP
+997 DYSHVPSPMSPASP

-1044 ERTVAPFERRC
+1044 ERTVAPWERRS

-1065 PEPESDHIRPRM
+1065 PEAESDHHIRPRM

-1082 CRAAPYG
+1082 CRAATYG
-1089 RLDSDDMELPCG
+1089 RLDSDEMELPC
-1101 VGDDD
+1101 DDD
-1106 GGAKHKA
+1106 SGPKHKA
-1113 SSSSTSTST
+1113 PT
-1122 AHR
+1122 HR

>member
-38 GNASNILIHSS
+38 GNASNILLHSS
-49 GPAKCKAAPEDCPL
+49 GPAKCKANSEECPL

-68 DQEQQQQQPQADSV
+68 DQEQQQQQQPQADSV
-82 SQASA
+82 AQASA
-87 LGKLQPLVASYLC
+87 LSKLQPLVASYLC

-105 VPSTKESIKLQ
+105 VTTTKESIKLQ

-131 PGSLLNGGGDFLLR
+131 NGGGDFLLR
-145 KRQTIE
+145 KRQAIE

-182 ATMSS
+182 ATMSG

-196 DKPSATTDSQSQNLP
+196 DKPSATTDSQSQSLP

-217 TATLSGHIPVKGT
+217 TATLSGHIPMKGT

-250 PVLQSNALSP
+250 QVLQSVALSP
-260 YTYDNPNPTEQVN
+260 FTHDNPNPTEQAN
-273 LEEADSHTNTGQP
+273 LEEADSHTPTSQS
-286 QGSDGERPGSSQQGS
+286 QGSDRERPGSSQQGS
-301 RSCTPAPQPP
+301 PSCTPAPQTP
-311 LPCTSS
+311 LPCSSS

-323 HVKERTL
+323 HVRERTL
-330 LNSSRQS
+330 LNSSRQA
-337 EIENRLRRLRKR
+337 EIESRLRRLRKR

-361 IQQQLGG
+361 IHQQLGG
-368 FLDSALNRLLAGNR
+368 FLDTALNRLLVGNR
-382 KSETATPTATWRT
+382 KSEAATPTATWRT

-407 GRFLKSGSMPLELE
+407 SRFLKSGAIPLELE

-450 SDLEEEELTRV
+450 SDLEEEELARV

-516 KGSVELGGVSTTGGP
+516 KGSVELGGVAPSAVS

-545 DVGSERLEH
+545 DGGSERLEH
-554 TGAAH
+554 TGPAH
-559 ISNTEP
+559 VTNAEA
-565 GPWKGQNAQPVN
+565 GPWKGPNAQPVN
-577 GVLSRMAE
+577 DVLSRMADS
-585 CADNKHQQASAYDST
+585 ADTKHQQAYDST
-600 CVAARTRPMV
+600 CVAARTRPLV
-610 SCRRRRLIQPNTVPN
+610 SCRRRRLIQPNAVPN
-625 LNGKQAQRSSCIQC
+625 LNGKAQRSSCIQC
-639 NCRVNPSCVMCGG
+639 NCRINPSCVMCGG
-652 WPTPREDPQYDQPT
+652 WPTPREDPQYELPT

-733 LMAVSVAG
+733 LMAVR

-749 EKPRTVDS
+749 EKPRTADS
-757 SVGGGGGGGS
+757 GVGGS
-767 SSAALNTARLEGQAV
+767 SSSAVLNTPRLEGQAV

-789 GLSTPLGPYDKNYSR
+789 AISTPLGPFDKNYSR
-804 KRLREHSLE
+804 KRLREHSLD
-813 RTDTSPKL
+813 RADTSPKL

-846 LSTSSENSTPLGQ
+846 LSTSSENSTPLGP
-859 GIQSTPPIKRRRGES
+859 GSQSIPSTSQQPIKRRRGES

-902 TPRWRSVDIF
+902 TPSWRSVDIF
-912 SQPITEDEDERE
+912 SQPITEEENERE

-930 AAFTQLHQPHEDQE
+930 AAFTQHHQPYEDQE

-997 DYSYVPSPMSPASP
+997 DYSHVPSPMSPASP

-1044 ERTVAPFERRC
+1044 ERTVAPWERRS

-1065 PEPESDHIRPRM
+1065 PEAESDHHIRPRM

-1082 CRAAPYG
+1082 CRATAYG
-1089 RLDSDDMELPCG
+1089 RLDSDDMEMPCEDDAG
-1101 VGDDD
+1101 VP
-1106 GGAKHKA
+1106 KHKA
-1113 SSSSTSTST
+1113 ST
-1122 AHR
+1122 HR